1 MFWYINFGEDM
12 RRDQKITFPFVR
24 RLAEDYS
31 PSDLIF
37 EDDLLECSLPG
48 AAKYP
53 KNGVTSTN
61 CSLVA
66 NLTTIGSE
74 YIKSRVG
81 VGGIRYFDV
90 EYNLIV
96 STKTAIMKFSLE
108 IDGREMGSVQA
119 SYD

>member
-1 MFWYINFGEDM
+1 MQ
-12 RRDQKITFPFVR
+12 RDQKIIFPFVR
-24 RLAEDYS
+24 RLPGDYS

-37 EDDLLECSLPG
+37 HDVLLECSLLA

-53 KNGVTSTN
+53 KDGVTSTN
-61 CSLVA
+61 CMLIA
-66 NLTTIGSE
+66 DLTGISKE

-81 VGGIRYFDV
+81 VGGISYYDV
-90 EYNLIV
+90 DYNLIV

-108 IDGREMGSVQA
+108 IDGQEMGSVEA

>member
-24 RLAEDYS
+24 RLTENYS
-31 PSDLIF
+31 PSNLIF
-37 EDDLLECSLPG
+37 ENDLLECSLLG

-53 KNGVTSTN
+53 KKGVTSTN

-66 NLTTIGSE
+66 NLTTISSG
-74 YIKSRVG
+74 YIKSRVD

-96 STKTAIMKFSLE
+96 STKTVIMKFSLE
-108 IDGREMGSVQA
+108 IDGRKISNVET